1 MNFKQ
6 ELRGIGEIIK
16 EAGFFERL
24 REAATSISSHVVVA
38 KNDICR
44 ENIQYVIKCAKISDC
59 ENIRKRLSSIED
71 FKVEKLSQDIL
82 GVSQK

>member
-6 ELRGIGEIIK
+6 ELCGIGKIIK
-16 EAGFFERL
+16 EAGFFERI
-24 REAATSISSHVVVA
+24 REAAISVSSHVTVS

-44 ENIQYVIKCAKISDC
+44 ENVQYIIKCAAVSDC
-59 ENIRKRLSSIED
+59 ENIRKRLSSIDD

-82 GVSQK
+82 GVSKK